1 MNNKTILI
9 LIFITFSVLKAE
21 AQVSIGLFSGYLI
34 PIGDNAEDV
43 YLNGTVK
50 QADYRTFSKGNIPLG
65 ISLKYQ
71 FKNNVMLSLEYANA
85 ININEGNLVSYG
97 GSTYKSTFYNKL
109 SNYNFGV
116 NYLFSKFY
124 YKKLNVLIGIN
135 IGLYTANLSMLYE
148 NNEKNKST
156 VTTLVHQ
163 STNELGL
170 GNKLGLNY
178 QLTDQISIDA
188 LFRYNY
194 IFTSNDEEGMIN
206 RNNVVLKNSHLIGTE
221 LGINFKF

>member
-1 MNNKTILI
+1 MKKGIIIL
-9 LIFITFSVLKAE
+9 LFCFWAITKVN
-21 AQVSIGLFSGYLI
+21 AQLSLGAFTGYLV

-43 YLNGTVK
+43 YLDGTVK

-71 FKNNVMLSLEYANA
+71 FKNNVMLSIEYANS

-109 SNYNFGV
+109 SNYNFGI
-116 NYLFSKFY
+116 NYLFGKFY
-124 YKKLNVLIGIN
+124 NKKLNALVGIN
-135 IGLYTANLSMLYE
+135 MGLYTANLSMLYE
-148 NNEKNKST
+148 NNEKNKSNI
-156 VTTLVHQ
+156 TTLEHE

-170 GNKLGLNY
+170 GTKMGINY

-194 IFTSNDEEGMIN
+194 IYTSNDEDGMIN
-206 RNNVVLKNSHLIGTE
+206 RNNVILKNSQLFGTE